1 MLQKTKISLFVL
13 LGSISMFSAADPVT
27 VQSGIPYAADAKVAK
42 NIRNE
47 CTKLGTQ
54 LAEFTKQFGKKFSVD
69 VQLTEKL
76 DTAAKGRVLLI
87 EITDAVSMGNAFIG
101 HQKFTSSQ
109 GTLFEDGKKVA
120 SFEARRQSM
129 GGAFAAY
136 KGSCSVL
143 GRTVKAMG
151 KDIAQWLK
159 APTDEATLGDL

>member
-1 MLQKTKISLFVL
+1 MLKQSTFFFVL
-13 LGSISMFSAADPVT
+13 LASSISSFTTADPIAA
-27 VQSGIPYAADAKVAK
+27 QSSIPYSADARVAQ

-54 LAEFTKQFGKKFSVD
+54 LAQFTQQFGKKFDVE
-69 VQLTEKL
+69 VQLTDTL
-76 DTAAKGRVLLI
+76 DTAAKGRVLQL
-87 EITDAVSMGNAFIG
+87 EITEAVSMGNAFIG
-101 HQKFTSSQ
+101 HQKYATSR
-109 GTLFEDGKKVA
+109 GTLFENGEKIA

-129 GGAFAAY
+129 GGAFAGY

-159 APTDEATLGDL
+159 EPTDKAMLGDM